1 MLGDAGNI
9 KMAVRQMVADV
20 LAGVAHPVI
29 QRRMQRFVDR
39 LHAPQQQLFQQIYCQ
54 QFGIAPR
61 PLPGIDDLAEQF
73 AKARLPLFIRTEKA
87 GLGEDR
93 RPVEPLVPVGAW
105 PEVDPLVIPLAG
117 VGMAAVV
124 MDFPWREQQHITR
137 PADELLAV
145 VVDNTLAAD
154 RQVENI
160 AFHAQRAVDK
170 EIQVSLRLNRR
181 EAGDQMSVKR
191 VARQQRIVLRF
202 GHTRGSPRRY

>member
-1 MLGDAGNI
+1 
-9 KMAVRQMVADV
+9 MVADV

-39 LHAPQQQLFQQIYCQ
+39 LHAPQQQLFQQVYRQ

-73 AKARLPLFIRTEKA
+73 AKARLPLLVRTEKA

-93 RPVEPLVPVGAW
+93 RPVEPLVPVGAR

-124 MDFPWREQQHITR
+124 MDLPRREQQHIAR
-137 PADELLAV
+137 PADKLLAV
-145 VVDNTLAAD
+145 VVDHPLAAD
-154 RQVENI
+154 RQVEDI
-160 AFHAQRAVDK
+160 AFHTQRAVDK

-181 EAGDQMSVKR
+181 QAGDQMSVKR